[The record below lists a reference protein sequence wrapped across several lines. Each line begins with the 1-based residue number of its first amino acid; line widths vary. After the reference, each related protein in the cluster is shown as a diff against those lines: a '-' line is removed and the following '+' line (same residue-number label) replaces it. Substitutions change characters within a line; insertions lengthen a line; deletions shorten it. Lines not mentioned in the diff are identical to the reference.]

1 MRKKEGL
8 ILLLLLL
15 GVLLVWGSIRAE
27 AAEEPEEETVPEAA
41 REWID
46 EMDFRNV
53 DKMMDEI
60 FQKEQIEFT
69 ELVETLL
76 SGDVTGAL
84 AMAGRGIGGTVFS
97 VLSENKTAMLHILV
111 IALIAAVFANFSQV
125 FAAGQAADTGFFILY
140 LLLITLLLQTF
151 EVMID
156 SVTKSLTL
164 LTDFMQA
171 LCPVYLMAA
180 AVVTG
185 SGSSLVFYNLM
196 LFLIYLVQSVVCSF
210 VLPLIHVYL
219 MIRLMDEL
227 SPEPYLGRFAELGQ
241 TIISWILKTIL
252 VGVMGVNLIQG
263 LLSPVI
269 DEVRRSGLQRGLE
282 SIPGIGNTLGGMTEI
297 VMSALTLIRNGIGV
311 AGALICVGICLIP
324 VIQIAVLALIY
335 KLLAALLEPVSDSRI
350 IGCVAGSRGCGSAA
364 FKDGI
369 HKRGAVF
376 DYDCDCGGHSVIGG
390 DMFTYI
396 YDWIKNLVFYLI
408 LMTMLMQIIPDS
420 DYKKYIRFFT
430 GLVLILLLARPV
442 FGIFHL
448 EEEFDR
454 IYHSIEYHQ
463 NVREMERAREVFES
477 AEEGYLEWEQD
488 MASEASGERET
499 SNEE

>member
-111 IALIAAVFANFSQV
+111 IALIAAVFANFS
-125 FAAGQAADTGFFILY
+125 
-140 LLLITLLLQTF
+140 
-151 EVMID
+151 
-156 SVTKSLTL
+156 L

-350 IGCVAGSRGCGSAA
+350 IGCVAGAGDAA
-364 FKDGI
+364 
-369 HKRGAVF
+369 V
-376 DYDCDCGGHSVIGG
+376 
-390 DMFTYI
+390 
-396 YDWIKNLVFYLI
+396 
-408 LMTMLMQIIPDS
+408 
-420 DYKKYIRFFT
+420 
-430 GLVLILLLARPV
+430 LLLKTV
-442 FGIFHL
+442 
-448 EEEFDR
+448 
-454 IYHSIEYHQ
+454 YT
-463 NVREMERAREVFES
+463 S
-477 AEEGYLEWEQD
+477 AVLFLITIVIV
-488 MASEASGERET
+488 AAIRS
-499 SNEE
+499 

>member
-1 MRKKEGL
+1 MRKKEGM

-15 GVLLVWGSIRAE
+15 GVLLVWGFIRAE

-46 EMDFRNV
+46 EMDFRDV

-151 EVMID
+151 EVMTD

-185 SGSSLVFYNLM
+185 SGSSLVF
-196 LFLIYLVQSVVCSF
+196 
-210 VLPLIHVYL
+210 
-219 MIRLMDEL
+219 
-227 SPEPYLGRFAELGQ
+227 
-241 TIISWILKTIL
+241 II
-252 VGVMGVNLIQG
+252 
-263 LLSPVI
+263 
-269 DEVRRSGLQRGLE
+269 
-282 SIPGIGNTLGGMTEI
+282 
-297 VMSALTLIRNGIGV
+297 
-311 AGALICVGICLIP
+311 
-324 VIQIAVLALIY
+324 
-335 KLLAALLEPVSDSRI
+335 
-350 IGCVAGSRGCGSAA
+350 
-364 FKDGI
+364 
-369 HKRGAVF
+369 
-376 DYDCDCGGHSVIGG
+376 
-390 DMFTYI
+390 
-396 YDWIKNLVFYLI
+396 
-408 LMTMLMQIIPDS
+408 
-420 DYKKYIRFFT
+420 
-430 GLVLILLLARPV
+430 
-442 FGIFHL
+442 
-448 EEEFDR
+448 
-454 IYHSIEYHQ
+454 
-463 NVREMERAREVFES
+463 
-477 AEEGYLEWEQD
+477 
-488 MASEASGERET
+488 
-499 SNEE
+499 

>member
-46 EMDFRNV
+46 EMDFRDV

-185 SGSSLVFYNLM
+185 SGSSLVFYNLI

-350 IGCVAGSRGCGSAA
+350 IGCVAGAGDAA
-364 FKDGI
+364 
-369 HKRGAVF
+369 V
-376 DYDCDCGGHSVIGG
+376 
-390 DMFTYI
+390 
-396 YDWIKNLVFYLI
+396 
-408 LMTMLMQIIPDS
+408 
-420 DYKKYIRFFT
+420 
-430 GLVLILLLARPV
+430 LLLKTV
-442 FGIFHL
+442 
-448 EEEFDR
+448 
-454 IYHSIEYHQ
+454 YT
-463 NVREMERAREVFES
+463 S
-477 AEEGYLEWEQD
+477 AVLFLITIVIV
-488 MASEASGERET
+488 AAIRS
-499 SNEE
+499 

>member
-46 EMDFRNV
+46 EMDFRDV

-350 IGCVAGSRGCGSAA
+350 IGLSL
-364 FKDGI
+364 I
-369 HKRGAVF
+369 H
-376 DYDCDCGGHSVIGG
+376 I
-390 DMFTYI
+390 
-396 YDWIKNLVFYLI
+396 
-408 LMTMLMQIIPDS
+408 
-420 DYKKYIRFFT
+420 
-430 GLVLILLLARPV
+430 
-442 FGIFHL
+442 
-448 EEEFDR
+448 
-454 IYHSIEYHQ
+454 
-463 NVREMERAREVFES
+463 
-477 AEEGYLEWEQD
+477 
-488 MASEASGERET
+488 
-499 SNEE
+499 

>member
-46 EMDFRNV
+46 EMDFRDV

-171 LCPVYLMAA
+171 LCP
-180 AVVTG
+180 
-185 SGSSLVFYNLM
+185 
-196 LFLIYLVQSVVCSF
+196 
-210 VLPLIHVYL
+210 VYL

-335 KLLAALLEPVSDSRI
+335 KLLAALLEPVADSRI
-350 IGCVAGSRGCGSAA
+350 IGCVAGAGDAA
-364 FKDGI
+364 
-369 HKRGAVF
+369 V
-376 DYDCDCGGHSVIGG
+376 
-390 DMFTYI
+390 
-396 YDWIKNLVFYLI
+396 
-408 LMTMLMQIIPDS
+408 
-420 DYKKYIRFFT
+420 
-430 GLVLILLLARPV
+430 LLLKTV
-442 FGIFHL
+442 
-448 EEEFDR
+448 
-454 IYHSIEYHQ
+454 YT
-463 NVREMERAREVFES
+463 S
-477 AEEGYLEWEQD
+477 AVLFLITIVIV
-488 MASEASGERET
+488 AAIRS
-499 SNEE
+499 